1 MLKVAWYNSVLTIDS
16 AVGCAIQTQLAAG
29 KGYTT
34 LEIKVNMMRPLTQEL
49 PVIRAE
55 GRTLHVGR
63 QTAVAEGK
71 IIGVDG
77 KVYAHA
83 TTTCLIFDI

>member
-1 MLKVAWYNSVLTIDS
+1 MLSIFKYTLLDS
-16 AVGCAIQTQLAAG
+16 AVGCAIQTQLPKG

-77 KVYAHA
+77 KVYVHA